1 MVSMRTFLIAL
12 MLALPAVGQEE
23 WRWAVSTDLV
33 HERVVGLLNLPRL
46 VGEGC
51 GTEES
56 KSVPLY
62 ESPSD
67 TGRPL
72 GSIQF
77 RVTERTHDGGA
88 CETAQLVVADAGT
101 ASFEELPTEESG
113 YEIPAAIVHERKASW
128 FRVARQHGSAWLQ
141 GDPVEFRSYPD
152 LLVDGLDYLRK
163 GWDGK
168 LWSAP
173 GGGVAAVDTR
183 WRRYL
188 ADNLPVTV
196 LSVRRV
202 GNDAWLE
209 VRLEAESC
217 GETLEG
223 VSPMTGWVP
232 AYRPSGT
239 PSVWFYSRGC

>member
-1 MVSMRTFLIAL
+1 MVGMRPFLIGL
-12 MLALPAVGQEE
+12 ILALPAIGQEE
-23 WRWAVSTDLV
+23 WRWGVSRDLV

-67 TGRPL
+67 TGRRL

-77 RVTERTHDGGA
+77 RVTERAQDGGA
-88 CETAQLVVADAGT
+88 CATAQLVVADAGT
-101 ASFEELPTEESG
+101 ASVEELPTEESG
-113 YEIPAAIVHERKASW
+113 YEIPAAIVHERRASW

-141 GDPVEFRSYPD
+141 GDAAEFRSYPE
-152 LLVDGLDYLRK
+152 LLVDGLGYLRK
-163 GWDGK
+163 GWDGT

-173 GGGVAAVDTR
+173 GRGAAAVDAR

-188 ADNLPVTV
+188 ADTVPVTV

-209 VRLEAESC
+209 VRLEPESC

-223 VSPMTGWVP
+223 VHPVTGWVP